1 MPASDEPKPSFTMS
15 VGKRSRMRALQPVDI
30 GAPPFE
36 IENSVDTSGRS
47 AAGIASHASSS
58 GLATASPTT
67 VSRLTPSSAIVRHTR
82 AGSSEPS
89 ISTTLPPQKNHMNE
103 VHCAAACII
112 GASGR

>member
-1 MPASDEPKPSFTMS
+1 MPASEEPKPSFTIRF
-15 VGKRSRMRALQPVDI
+15 GKRSRMRALQPVDI
-30 GAPPFE
+30 GAPPLE
-36 IENSVDTSGRS
+36 IENSDDTSGRS
-47 AAGIASHASSS
+47 SSAMASHASSS

-67 VSRLTPSSAIVRHTR
+67 VRRFTPSSAIVRHTL

-89 ISTTLPPQKNHMNE
+89 ISTTLPPQKNHMND